1 MINSISELYRYRE
14 LLGVW
19 TLREVRVRYKQSILG
34 GAWAILQPLALMVIV
49 TIVFGYFVKIPTGGI
64 PYPLFSYSALL
75 PWTFFATSI
84 TFAVMSIVGNMNL
97 VTKIYFPREI
107 LPIASIGAAFFD
119 YCIAFLMYL
128 VMVFFYRVPLHTTIL
143 LLPLLLIVQILL
155 TSGIAFFASALLVFF
170 RDVRFIIP
178 LILQLWFF
186 LCPIVYPLNMVPQRF
201 LFLYQLNPMA
211 VLIENYRLV
220 TLLGQQPRW
229 DTLGLAFI
237 LSFLIFFS
245 GYLFFKRNEAA
256 FADII

>member
-1 MINSISELYRYRE
+1 MINSISELYRYRD
-14 LLGVW
+14 LLGIW

-34 GAWAILQPLALMVIV
+34 GAWAILQPLALMVIF

-84 TFAVMSIVGNMNL
+84 NFAVISIVGNMNL

-128 VMVFFYRVPLHTTIL
+128 ALMVLYRFPLQITL
-143 LLPLLLIVQILL
+143 LFLPLLLLVQVLL
-155 TSGIAFFASALLVFF
+155 TLGIAFLTSALLVFY

-178 LILQLWFF
+178 LILQLWFY
-186 LCPIVYPLNMVPQRF
+186 LCPIVYPLNLVPQRF
-201 LFLYQLNPMA
+201 LFLYQLNPLA
-211 VLIENYRLV
+211 VLIENYRRV
-220 TLLGQQPRW
+220 TLLGQQPQW
-229 DTLGLAFI
+229 DTLGLAFV
-237 LSFLIFFS
+237 LSLLAFLG
-245 GYLFFKRNEAA
+245 GYLFFKRSEQT
-256 FADII
+256 FADLI